1 MKKIECVIRPDKLNR
16 VEQALRNERIGGMT
30 ISDVRGFGLQGK
42 QARTKVKI
50 EIYAMEI
57 EVDEIIKSIRL
68 AAYTGKVGDG
78 KIAVLPLDNVVR
90 IRTEEEGAK
99 ALV

>member
-1 MKKIECVIRPDKLNR
+1 
-16 VEQALRNERIGGMT
+16 
-30 ISDVRGFGLQGK
+30 
-42 QARTKVKI
+42 
-50 EIYAMEI
+50 MEL
-57 EVDEIIKSIRL
+57 EVDRIIEAIRA

-78 KIAVLPLDNVVR
+78 KIAILPLDNVVR